1 MEQSK
6 YTNFD
11 NLLEEVNNR
20 FKSLKG
26 VILTKDEFRNY
37 LITAHSL
44 GAANALKDTL
54 EVINSLAELAISIGN
69 IKYKQTANE
78 KGEEND

>member
-37 LITAHSL
+37 LITAYSL
-44 GAANALKDTL
+44 GAANAFKDTK
-54 EVINSLAELAISIGN
+54 EVINSLVELSISIGN